1 MPNLPSVNANNIS
14 KLPSTSSTEDSVEL
28 LNLFTHYDE
37 DQCAETVC
45 MLLGIQRD
53 TLNIYYTNQ
62 KNLPGGWPPITSLV
76 NKIRM
81 NILSSKSWHPKTS
94 FNKNAGGYYLE
105 IKNLINWGMKYAT
118 IQIKECLNKYKLPC
132 TGRTKEECL
141 PIITTHIADTYLE
154 WITTNAVGDKEKA
167 GINKCSKATKAIR
180 SLLVEAQHMCYF
192 FVGNQANT
200 HLAKPSFKHPNLII
214 TALNN
219 TRKKKS
225 IRQGGVSV
233 TGKKIKQSD
242 LLRGQV
248 HAALTD
254 KQLEPFTPW
263 FLLRKTVDG
272 VKSPPGRKYTKWPP
286 DDEKVITKCMH
297 QALLLSLIHI

>member
-45 MLLGIQRD
+45 MLLRIQRD
-53 TLNIYYTNQ
+53 TLNNYYTNQ

-118 IQIKECLNKYKLPC
+118 IAIKECLNKYKLPC

-141 PIITTHIADTYLE
+141 PIITTHIANTYLE
-154 WITTNAVGDKEKA
+154 WITTNA
-167 GINKCSKATKAIR
+167 
-180 SLLVEAQHMCYF
+180 
-192 FVGNQANT
+192 
-200 HLAKPSFKHPNLII
+200 
-214 TALNN
+214 
-219 TRKKKS
+219 
-225 IRQGGVSV
+225 
-233 TGKKIKQSD
+233 
-242 LLRGQV
+242 
-248 HAALTD
+248 
-254 KQLEPFTPW
+254 
-263 FLLRKTVDG
+263 
-272 VKSPPGRKYTKWPP
+272 
-286 DDEKVITKCMH
+286 
-297 QALLLSLIHI
+297 